1 MSDILKEFIKS
12 ERHQLNLIFGVPIL
26 LTELQNSALPVLY
39 IHT

>member
-12 ERHQLNLIFGVPIL
+12 ERQQLNLIFGVPIL
-26 LTELQNSALPVLY
+26 FIELQNSALPIWY